1 MRSPKHLTSFIAG
14 LVLALPGCGPGDVAG
29 PGSSPE
35 LAKGKGGAV
44 ATVTIAPASSTIGV
58 GESLQLIATAR
69 TSDGTILPGVKFK
82 WSSSDAGVVAV
93 AGTGIVSGVVLGGP
107 VTITARAGKVQ
118 GSASVT
124 VGTALSDLQLVISEI
139 REPVLKLFTMR
150 GDGSDRQYIA
160 DALGGTWWGNTIIAR
175 GAFQDNTIYSMSSTG
190 ANRHQILGAG
200 PSYSPSFS
208 PDGQRF
214 ALTYGDCGGGQHPLA
229 FANADGSGLVL
240 VGPCGDAPKWSPL
253 GDRLVY
259 WSNGNVHTVN
269 TDGSG
274 VVQVTS
280 TGTAGLASYSPDGAR
295 LVYHDVVEG
304 RQRLMVMNADGS
316 GVWQLTFGGV
326 GDDTD
331 PDWSPVGDWVAF
343 TSTRSGAHETWVVRV
358 TPGAAPIQVT
368 FEGGGQHIPRWKR
381 GP

>member
-1 MRSPKHLTSFIAG
+1 MRSRTYLVLFVTA

-35 LAKGKGGAV
+35 FAKGKGGAV
-44 ATVTIAPASSTIGV
+44 ATVTVAPASSTIGV

-82 WSSSDAGVVAV
+82 WSSGNAGVAGVT
-93 AGTGIVSGVVLGGP
+93 GTGVVSGVALGGP
-107 VTITARAGKVQ
+107 VIITARAGKVQ
-118 GSASVT
+118 GSAAVT
-124 VGTALSDLQLVISEI
+124 VGTALADLQLVISEV
-139 REPVLKLFTMR
+139 REPVLRLFTMR

-190 ANRHQILGAG
+190 AGRHQILGAG
-200 PSYSPSFS
+200 PSYSPNFS

-214 ALTYGDCGGGQHPLA
+214 ALTYGDCGGNQHPVA
-229 FANADGSGLVL
+229 IANADGSGLSL
-240 VGPCGDAPKWSPL
+240 IGPCGDAPKWSPM

-259 WSNGNVHTVN
+259 WSNGNLHTVN

-274 VVQVTS
+274 IVQLTS
-280 TGTAGLASYSPDGAR
+280 TGTAGLASYSPDASR
-295 LVYHDVVEG
+295 LVYHDLVEG
-304 RQRLMVMNADGS
+304 RQRLLVMNADGT
-316 GVWQLTFGGV
+316 GVWQLTLGEV

-331 PDWSPVGDWVAF
+331 PDWSPMGDWIAF
-343 TSTRSGAHETWVVRV
+343 SSTRSGGHEIWTVRA
-358 TPGAAPIQVT
+358 TPGAVPTQVT